1 MSQRERRSVWADVL
15 IGVVP
20 VFAFGSLLHFTYA
33 WSGEWWVA
41 AIFSAVNE
49 STWEHLKIAF
59 WPGLLCAVVRSFLS
73 QHPATA
79 SWSAHGYGLI
89 TVSVLIVLLFD
100 GYTAMLG
107 RNLLAADISIF
118 FIGIYSGQVVSV
130 TSDSFLVRM
139 LVLRWLGL
147 GILAIQIS
155 AFSCFTFWPPQT
167 PLFEDPRNGRFGIP
181 AYVRKERHAGIIRW
195 QFDEPFASSEG
206 AAAPA
211 LSISR

>member
-1 MSQRERRSVWADVL
+1 MSQRERHSVWADVL

-59 WPGLLCAVVRSFLS
+59 WPGLLCAVVRSFFS
-73 QHPATA
+73 RHPATA

-89 TVSVLIVLLFD
+89 TVSVLIVFLFY

-107 RNLLAADISIF
+107 RNFLAADISIF
-118 FIGIYSGQVVSV
+118 FIGVYFGQVVSV
-130 TSDSFLVRM
+130 ASVSFLGRM
-139 LVLRWLGL
+139 LVLRWMGLGL
-147 GILAIQIS
+147 LAIQVF

-167 PLFEDPRNGRFGIP
+167 LLFEDPRNGRFGIP
-181 AYVRKERHAGIIRW
+181 AYVREQLHAGLIRW
-195 QFDEPFASSEG
+195 KFDEPFASSEC

-211 LSISR
+211 LSINC